1 MDDRRRPPSQGRY
14 IPSILSGRMRSR
26 ASKVSTTDEKD
37 ATTEPASPRAS
48 ADSSKKSQK
57 KVKQVFHYYF
67 TRKSRRKSAGS
78 PSQCSVVSGIS
89 AMSAMTPTATVPPL
103 VTLEGYSKDLVIRNP
118 SRKTNVRATASA
130 SAARPEA
137 GIESLDFE
145 KGLGDLVTSSCDE
158 SATEVTKGSSECKG
172 HATVQHSS
180 SFSEKLTPQKDG
192 ANEEPSKATEK
203 SLDSSASAREK
214 PLTVILQ
221 SSAENVIA
229 KDEPS
234 ASLRESAEG
243 SAARMG
249 SPKHGR
255 GNGIALDAEARPA
268 SANDAIADQ
277 AALHGFAN
285 GWMMGDH
292 HQPKPGSK

>member
-14 IPSILSGRMRSR
+14 IPSILGGRMRSR
-26 ASKVSTTDEKD
+26 ASKVCTTEEKE

-89 AMSAMTPTATVPPL
+89 AVSAMTPTATVPPL

-145 KGLGDLVTSSCDE
+145 KGLGDLVTSSCEE
-158 SATEVTKGSSECKG
+158 SATEMTKGSSECKG
-172 HATVQHSS
+172 RATLQHSRS
-180 SFSEKLTPQKDG
+180 LKRSTERNAAAKGLSDSRPTPR
-192 ANEEPSKATEK
+192 KATSVIVEEDAANMQASEVGEK
-203 SLDSSASAREK
+203 RFNY
-214 PLTVILQ
+214 Q
-221 SSAENVIA
+221 
-229 KDEPS
+229 
-234 ASLRESAEG
+234 
-243 SAARMG
+243 
-249 SPKHGR
+249 
-255 GNGIALDAEARPA
+255 
-268 SANDAIADQ
+268 
-277 AALHGFAN
+277 
-285 GWMMGDH
+285 
-292 HQPKPGSK
+292 